1 MVRTLFHGLCEKFQ
15 RYPSFTIFV
24 IKRNPNKWL
33 LFYFSFLAIYFI
45 ITIIK
50 TRAFTIQKNNIAHN
64 FLGLFHSTNTLKFG
78 GVRKY
83 NFIIYIIINYNFTKN
98 NNKFLHASTLT

>member
-45 ITIIK
+45 DFANEYHYKDQGIHYTEK
-50 TRAFTIQKNNIAHN
+50 
-64 FLGLFHSTNTLKFG
+64 
-78 GVRKY
+78 
-83 NFIIYIIINYNFTKN
+83 
-98 NNKFLHASTLT
+98 